1 MRLLSDA
8 AREGMRE
15 GRRGRGREGRRVV
28 GKGEGVEQRG
38 EKRTKKKTTVK
49 KGQDQPL
56 SEIRS
61 TIRNCLAR

>member
-1 MRLLSDA
+1 MSLGSTLA
-8 AREGMRE
+8 G
-15 GRRGRGREGRRVV
+15 GREGTRVV
-28 GKGEGVEQRG
+28 GRGEGVEKRM
-38 EKRTKKKTTVK
+38 EKRTKKETTVK